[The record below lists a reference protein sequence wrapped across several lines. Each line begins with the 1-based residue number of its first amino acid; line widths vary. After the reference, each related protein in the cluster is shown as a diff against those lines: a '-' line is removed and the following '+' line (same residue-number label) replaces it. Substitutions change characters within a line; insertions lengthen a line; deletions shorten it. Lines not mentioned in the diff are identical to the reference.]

1 MDVPWGKILLGG
13 GAGLAGVAAWKS
25 FSPDQQQKVLSFVE
39 LSVLTLGQVGI
50 ALAEQQQLAILAS
63 QELKPAPDPTPLPPP
78 PDWLADAL
86 RQRFPEYQ
94 PSADPVP
101 IEFTPPLV
109 EPDAQWRIIIV
120 PPSVVLVLG
129 KRGSGKSALA
139 YRLLELFRFQLAPY
153 VVGVPANAKQLL
165 PKWIGIV
172 PALEDLPNKSI
183 AVVDE
188 AYLAYHSRESM
199 TQESRTM
206 SQILN
211 LSRQRQQTLIFVA
224 QEARQIDKNISS
236 TANVLVFKEMG
247 MLQPE
252 FERPELRKLAG
263 EARDAFVGNLGDK
276 FKWSY
281 VYSPDADFLG
291 LVESQLA
298 SFWKPSLSRLY
309 AAEANPAQTRRVKPM
324 TPQEKAQMAL
334 ELQAQGHSY
343 SQIANRLNVS
353 KSTVV
358 NYLRGYPYKSD

>member
-252 FERPELRKLAG
+252 FERPE
-263 EARDAFVGNLGDK
+263 
-276 FKWSY
+276 
-281 VYSPDADFLG
+281 FLG

-358 NYLRGYPYKSD
+358 NYLRGYPYKSH